1 MGTVRLDGADGHD
14 RHRLRPVEVANLLPG
29 QVREVED
36 CHRVAVSYRAR
47 RLTASRPR
55 PISVTMSF
63 QPPEQFN
70 IADYFLDA
78 RIREGKGER
87 PAVLTDAGTLT
98 YREIQALANRFG
110 HVFTESGVE
119 PEQRVMIALPD
130 GPGFVGALFGTLKI
144 GAAVVMANPQL
155 KPDAIAYF
163 YDYTRARVV
172 VAHRDTVDAFRS
184 AARGARH
191 LKTILVIGDD
201 EFDERLARA
210 PAALDLFPTHRDD
223 AALWLFSGG
232 TTGQPKPAVQTHT
245 SFANTTECYA
255 KGTIG
260 YSERDV
266 TLSVPKLYFGYATGS
281 NLLFPFSVGAATAL
295 FPEATTA
302 EVLFQ
307 KIARFRP
314 TILINVPTMINQMV
328 SHPAASKQDLSCL
341 RLATSAGE
349 ALPAEL
355 YDRWKRTFGVELLDG
370 LGTAEMWHIFISN
383 RPGHV
388 RPGTL
393 GTVVPGFEVK
403 VCDDAGRELPNG
415 EVGALWV
422 RGGSRAIGY
431 WQQMEKT
438 KQGFLGEWYVSGDMV
453 RRDADG
459 YFTYCGR
466 ADDLLKVSGKW
477 LAPQEVENCLLQH
490 PAVQEVAVELFS
502 FFQEVFQQVAETF
515 GQLAPRGNGVH
526 VGVTGFLGGQGVHES
541 LLARVALADSKY
553 TLSLRRGFVGVRPI
567 AKPARSLY
575 LLRVCASTRLC
586 V

>member
-1 MGTVRLDGADGHD
+1 MSRCMVGDRAVDRQPSAADICHHDLPAARAVQHRGPFPRRPGAG
-14 RHRLRPVEVANLLPG
+14 
-29 QVREVED
+29 
-36 CHRVAVSYRAR
+36 RVA
-47 RLTASRPR
+47 
-55 PISVTMSF
+55 
-63 QPPEQFN
+63 
-70 IADYFLDA
+70 
-78 RIREGKGER
+78 R
-87 PAVLTDAGTLT
+87 PASGAHGRGTIT
-98 YREIQALANRFG
+98 YRQVQALPNRFG
-110 HVFTESGVE
+110 HVLTEAGVG

-130 GPGFVGALFGTLKI
+130 GPAFVAALFGTLKI
-144 GAAVVMANPQL
+144 GAVVVMVNPEL
-155 KPDAIAYF
+155 KPEAIEYF
-163 YDYTRARVV
+163 YAYTRARVLI
-172 VAHRDTVDAFRS
+172 APRDTVGSFRT
-184 AARGARH
+184 AARDARH
-191 LKTILVIGDD
+191 LKTILVVGEQDF
-201 EFDERLARA
+201 EERLARA
-210 PAALDLFPTHRDD
+210 PVTFDNFPTHRDD
-223 AALWLFSGG
+223 AAIWLFSGG
-232 TTGQPKPAVQTHT
+232 TTGQPKAVVQTHT

-255 KGTIG
+255 KGVIG

-266 TLSVPKLYFGYATGS
+266 TISVPKLYFGYATGS
-281 NLLFPFSVGAATAL
+281 NLLFPFSVGAATVL
-295 FPEATTA
+295 FPEAATA
-302 EVLFQ
+302 DVLFQ
-307 KIARFRP
+307 KIGRFRP

-328 SHPAASKQDLSCL
+328 SHPAASEQDLSCL

-355 YDRWKRTFGVELLDG
+355 CNRWQQTFGVELLDG

-383 RPGHV
+383 RPGQV

-490 PAVQEVAVELFS
+490 PAGKEVAV
-502 FFQEVFQQVAETF
+502 
-515 GQLAPRGNGVH
+515 
-526 VGVTGFLGGQGVHES
+526 VGVVGEHGLGKPHAFVVVKEPRQGLAEELQAFVRERLEPYKYPREVIFLDALPRTHLGKVDR
-541 LLARVALADSKY
+541 AR
-553 TLSLRRGFVGVRPI
+553 LRR
-567 AKPARSLY
+567 A
-575 LLRVCASTRLC
+575 
-586 V
+586 

>member
-1 MGTVRLDGADGHD
+1 MGPVRLDGADGHD

-78 RIREGKGER
+78 RVREGKGQR
-87 PAVLTDAGTLT
+87 PAVLTDTGTLT

-144 GAAVVMANPQL
+144 GAVVVMVNPQL
-155 KPDAIAYF
+155 KPDAIEYF
-163 YDYTRARVV
+163 YSYTRARVV
-172 VAHRDTVDAFRS
+172 VAHR
-184 AARGARH
+184 
-191 LKTILVIGDD
+191 
-201 EFDERLARA
+201 
-210 PAALDLFPTHRDD
+210 AALAAFPTHRDD
-223 AALWLFSGG
+223 AAIWLFSGG
-232 TTGQPKPAVQTHT
+232 TTGQPKAVVQTHT

-260 YSERDV
+260 YTERDV

-281 NLLFPFSVGAATAL
+281 NLLFPFSVGGATAL
-295 FPEATTA
+295 FPEAATA
-302 EVLFQ
+302 DVLFQ

-328 SHPAASKQDLSCL
+328 SHPAASEQDLSCV
-341 RLATSAGE
+341 RLTTSAGE
-349 ALPAEL
+349 ALPADL
-355 YDRWKRTFGVELLDG
+355 YDRWKQTFGVELLDG

-403 VCDDAGRELPNG
+403 VCDDAGGGLP
-415 EVGALWV
+415 
-422 RGGSRAIGY
+422 
-431 WQQMEKT
+431 
-438 KQGFLGEWYVSGDMV
+438 LGEG
-453 RRDADG
+453 G
-459 YFTYCGR
+459 
-466 ADDLLKVSGKW
+466 
-477 LAPQEVENCLLQH
+477 
-490 PAVQEVAVELFS
+490 
-502 FFQEVFQQVAETF
+502 
-515 GQLAPRGNGVH
+515 APRGGGAAH
-526 VGVTGFLGGQGVHES
+526 RGGGRPVGARRLTCDRLLAADGEDEAGIPGRVVRLGRYGPARRRRLFHLLRPGRRPAQGVGQ
-541 LLARVALADSKY
+541 VAGAAGSRE
-553 TLSLRRGFVGVRPI
+553 LSAP
-567 AKPARSLY
+567 
-575 LLRVCASTRLC
+575 
-586 V
+586 